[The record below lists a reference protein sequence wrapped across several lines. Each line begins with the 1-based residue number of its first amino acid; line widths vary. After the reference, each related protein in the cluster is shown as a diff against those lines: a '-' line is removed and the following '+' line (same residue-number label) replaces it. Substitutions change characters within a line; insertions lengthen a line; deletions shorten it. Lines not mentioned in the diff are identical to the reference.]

1 MHFVHACV
9 CLWVCSRR
17 PTCPCLLNGESR
29 STEYICWRQRMQL
42 WCGRGC
48 IFFFFFTFFSVFIVQ
63 NETRSRTRAWKN
75 TSKKWL
81 TWCCPSYNAPKL
93 TLIKWC
99 WYCDLPKASVHVSR
113 EYWLQWCSF
122 FFWAPAFRKRPDNGF
137 GLTQQKKKEAAERRR
152 ENTEKVL
159 QGKHLSYRVS
169 NRERAPLSSFS
180 NPPPDRAA
188 CGTYS
193 VSCFRWSGRWNNES
207 EWQLPHS

>member
-1 MHFVHACV
+1 MHFVHACA

-48 IFFFFFTFFSVFIVQ
+48 IFFFFFTFFSVFIMQ

-81 TWCCPSYNAPKL
+81 TRCCPSYNAPKL

-122 FFWAPAFRKRPDNGF
+122 FFGLRPSGR
-137 GLTQQKKKEAAERRR
+137 GQIMASVWLSKKKRSR
-152 ENTEKVL
+152 
-159 QGKHLSYRVS
+159 GKKAGEHGEGSPR
-169 NRERAPLSSFS
+169 
-180 NPPPDRAA
+180 
-188 CGTYS
+188 
-193 VSCFRWSGRWNNES
+193 
-207 EWQLPHS
+207 